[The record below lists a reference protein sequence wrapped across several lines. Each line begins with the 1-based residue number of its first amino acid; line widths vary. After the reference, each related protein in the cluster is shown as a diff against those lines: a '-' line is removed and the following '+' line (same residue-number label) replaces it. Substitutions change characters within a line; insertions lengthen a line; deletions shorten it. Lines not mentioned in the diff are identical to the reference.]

1 MRNHQSLKEALE
13 TFVSTAGSAAKAATK
28 LGISSAQMSNIRNG
42 RFDLVSDSLLRKI
55 SHDLG
60 LKQAEWI
67 VVDTK
72 PLSEMKSYL
81 ATCKK
86 LSLNMCIC
94 APAGSGKKESRNE
107 LQLEMANV
115 FMVSCEEHWN
125 KKNFLQEILIT
136 MGLKYEGMT
145 THELVK
151 VISDHLSKLDK
162 PLLILDEADKLRDE
176 VLYFYITLYNRL
188 EDRCGIA
195 MMATDYLKKKVLK
208 GLALNRKGYQEIYS
222 RIGRRFIE
230 IAAPDAHD
238 IAKVCLANGVNEHRE
253 IEKIVTDSNG
263 DMRRVRRHVMRVRE
277 QHLKAAAGVAEM
289 A

>member
-1 MRNHQSLKEALE
+1 MRNNQPLKEALE
-13 TFVSTAGSAAKAATK
+13 TYVSTAGSAAKAATK

-42 RFDLVSDSLLRKI
+42 RFDLVSDNLLRKI

-72 PLSEMKSYL
+72 PLTEMKSYL
-81 ATCKK
+81 EACKK
-86 LSLNMCIC
+86 LSMNLCIC
-94 APAGSGKKESRNE
+94 APAGSGKKESRNL

-115 FMVSCEEHWN
+115 FIVSCEEHWN
-125 KKNFLQEILIT
+125 KKNFLQELLST
-136 MGLKYEGMT
+136 MGIKYEGMT

-151 VISDHLSKLDK
+151 LISDHLSKIDK

-176 VLYFYITLYNRL
+176 ILYFYITLYNRL

-195 MMATDYLKKKVLK
+195 MLATDYLKKKILK

-222 RIGRRFIE
+222 RIGRRFVE
-230 IAAPDAHD
+230 IAAPDAND
-238 IAKVCLANGVNEHRE
+238 IAKVCIANGVIDHRE
-253 IEKIVTDSNG
+253 IERIAADSNG
-263 DMRRVRRHVMRVRE
+263 DMRRVRRHVLRVRE
-277 QHLKAAAGVAEM
+277 QQLKAASSETALA
-289 A
+289 